1 MVDTGLFSDQESD
14 NQFVISYELL
24 CLLRWLAENESNK
37 LKRVISKA
45 LNSGLSKQMQRTE
58 NNADQF
64 DLEEAQQ
71 GIIDFFCMLENIMV
85 ESLNE
90 QAVKHAVEKNLIPA
104 LEHIDST
111 VCDDAMVRFSVERAS
126 SKSNHDVKES
136 PQELFFKE
144 ILKRWKPS
152 KKKHLKLKSKNYHA
166 HYTWDICQLCID
178 FC

>member
-1 MVDTGLFSDQESD
+1 MANTRFFSDQETD
-14 NQFVISYELL
+14 DQFVISYELF
-24 CLLRWLAENESNK
+24 CLLRWLAEHEGTR
-37 LKRVISKA
+37 LKKIINKA
-45 LNSGLSKQMQRTE
+45 LVSGLSKQIQKTE
-58 NNADQF
+58 NNANLL

-71 GIIDFFCMLENIMV
+71 SIIDFFCMLENITI
-85 ESLNE
+85 EALNE

-126 SKSNHDVKES
+126 SKSNNNAKEN

-152 KKKHLKLKSKNYHA
+152 KKNMLN
-166 HYTWDICQLCID
+166 
-178 FC
+178 